1 MRAFVAAALRR
12 GCSTVVATACVGA
25 VLAGPAQAAS
35 KLGEQ
40 PFYKF
45 DTQQLTDRLAV
56 EVNLA
61 NGNLIVHGSDIAVA
75 GTGLRLE
82 FDRYYNNLST
92 SSGSFG
98 SGWSMS
104 TGRDVRLDV
113 QSNGDV
119 VYTGRSAIGFTF
131 TKNTDGS

>member
-12 GCSTVVATACVGA
+12 GCSTVVAIACVGA

-61 NGNLIVHGSDIAVA
+61 NGNLILHSSDISVA
-75 GTGLRLE
+75 GTGLRLGVH
-82 FDRYYNNLST
+82 RYYQSPST
-92 SSGSFG
+92 RPGSLG
-98 SGWSMS
+98 YGWAMS

-113 QSNGDV
+113 QANGDV

-131 TKNTDGS
+131 AKN